1 MESYLTIY
9 CPHCNDII
17 LINYREINCRI
28 FRHGVFKNT
37 FEQIPPH
44 SSKLDCDKFI
54 SDDII
59 YGCGKPFRLNEQ
71 NEPVI
76 CDYI

>member
-1 MESYLTIY
+1 MFEIL
-9 CPHCNDII
+9 CPHCHC
-17 LINYREINCRI
+17 LIMIEEVNCAI

-44 SSKLDCDKFI
+44 LSKSECEHLI
-54 SDDII
+54 YENSI
-59 YGCGKPFRLNEQ
+59 YGCGKPFRLVKVDDKYIPE
-71 NEPVI
+71 I